1 MRKLPPSRKTKR
13 TLWLIEV
20 LYTIKIGKLYAKN
33 QSQKRKKL
41 KVLFE
46 TDIRDIV
53 AYRGNICIQEGS
65 PWVNWITWRLH
76 AKNEGPKSRD
86 EKVISLCT
94 CNSTE
99 IRAFSWRCLFGA
111 SHCLFRRLRRSHKR
125 QGKAV

>member
-53 AYRGNICIQEGS
+53 AYRGAIYNQKGS
-65 PWVNWITWRLH
+65 PCVIWTKGRWH
-76 AKNEGPKSRD
+76 EKKSR
-86 EKVISLCT
+86 SLV
-94 CNSTE
+94 E
-99 IRAFSWRCLFGA
+99 
-111 SHCLFRRLRRSHKR
+111 
-125 QGKAV
+125 